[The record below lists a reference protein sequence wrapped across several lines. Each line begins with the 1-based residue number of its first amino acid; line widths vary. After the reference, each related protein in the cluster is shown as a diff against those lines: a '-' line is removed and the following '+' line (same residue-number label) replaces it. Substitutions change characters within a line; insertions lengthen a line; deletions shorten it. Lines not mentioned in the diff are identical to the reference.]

1 MSAEKQAIVTTKN
14 GKLEGYTQDGLYV
27 FKGVPYA
34 APPVGNLRWLPP
46 RPPESWSGV
55 RPAKE
60 FDAIAPQNAMPF
72 EAPGMFDFGKQLQ
85 DESCLYLNIWT
96 PGIDDACRPVMFWIH
111 GGAFIIGS
119 GTEPFLDSGELS
131 RRGDIVLVSIN
142 YRMGALGFINL
153 KELTGGKIP
162 ATGNE
167 GLLDQVA
174 ALDWVHDN
182 IAAFGGDPDNITV
195 FGFSAG
201 GMSIGCLLGMPAAR
215 GKFQKTINRSGVANT
230 VDTLDSAVKTS
241 RDYLKIL
248 NVEENDIDSL
258 RKLTTRQLM
267 DAQQELGNRLRETE
281 YRITP
286 FQPVVDG
293 EVIPEWPLEAIR
305 KGSAKNVSVM
315 AGNMLDEMKAMTM
328 MDPATSNMSE
338 EDLLKRLNDLLPL
351 ESVPDIVK
359 LYRGILEKRGEKL
372 SPANIMGTVNVAL
385 MFRIPTIRLIEAQR
399 DVGAPAYNYLFTY
412 KSPVMGGVLG
422 AMHGIDNPFL
432 FGQLDPNLTGSG
444 PEEQKLAG
452 KVQDS
457 CVAFARTGDPS
468 CESAG
473 KWPVYGKDRMT
484 MVFDI
489 NTRVEAAPYDDER
502 EAWESNK
509 FINTRPL

>member
-34 APPVGNLRWLPP
+34 APPVGSLRWLPP
-46 RPPESWSGV
+46 QPPESWSGV

-72 EAPGMFDFGKQLQ
+72 KAPGMFAFDEQLQ
-85 DESCLYLNIWT
+85 DESCLFLNIWT
-96 PGIDDACRPVMFWIH
+96 PGLDGARRPVMFWIH

-119 GTEPFLDSGELS
+119 GTEPFLENGELV

-142 YRMGALGFINL
+142 YRMGAYGFMNL

-215 GKFQKTINRSGVANT
+215 GKFHKTINRSGAANT
-230 VDTLDSAVKTS
+230 VDTLDSAVKIS
-241 RDYLKIL
+241 RGYLKIL
-248 NVEENDIDSL
+248 NVKENDIDSL
-258 RKLTTRQLM
+258 RKLTTQQLM

-372 SPANIMGTVNVAL
+372 SPANIMGTLNVAL

-412 KSPVMGGVLG
+412 KSPAMGGVLG
-422 AMHGIDNPFL
+422 AMHGVDNPFL
-432 FGQLDPNLTGSG
+432 FGQLDPNLTGNG
-444 PEEQKLAG
+444 PEARSLAVR
-452 KVQDS
+452 VQDA

-468 CESAG
+468 CKSAG

-484 MVFDI
+484 MIFDV
-489 NTRVEAAPYDDER
+489 NTRVEADPYQEER
-502 EAWESNK
+502 LAWETNRLTH
-509 FINTRPL
+509 TRPL